1 MERSVTI
8 GSLSTHYTEHGSGT
22 PILILH
28 GWGSSAATWEAVQH
42 QLATHGY
49 RAIALDLP
57 GFGATVEPPR
67 EWGLAEYTDF
77 VREFVAQEKIG
88 RFVLLGHSFGGRIAI
103 DYAARFGESIAAVV
117 LCGAAGIARP
127 RSARRATIS
136 FLVRHGSFI
145 AKAPM
150 IRTLS
155 GIARKAIYAI
165 VGERDYYKASPVMR
179 SVMSRVLEVPL
190 APLLPNIPQPVL
202 LAWGDADEATP
213 LSHAR
218 IAQDVLPDST
228 LAVFEGRGHSLQR
241 EVPRDLA
248 DRVARFLQEKNITP

>member
-8 GSLSTHYTEHGSGT
+8 GSLSTHYTEYGNGT

-28 GWGSSAATWEAVQH
+28 GWGSSAATWEAVQR
-42 QLATHGY
+42 QLAAHGY

-57 GFGATVEPPR
+57 GFGGTAEPPR
-67 EWGLAEYTDF
+67 EWGLSEYTDF
-77 VREFVAQEKIG
+77 VREFASREGIG
-88 RFVLLGHSFGGRIAI
+88 RFILLGHSFGGRIAI
-103 DYAARFGESIAAVV
+103 QYASSFGESIAAVI

-127 RSARRATIS
+127 TSVRREIVS
-136 FLVRHGSFI
+136 FLARHGSSIMRASWMESF
-145 AKAPM
+145 
-150 IRTLS
+150 RNT
-155 GIARKAIYAI
+155 ARKVLYAI

-179 SVMSRVLEVPL
+179 SVMSSVLEVPL
-190 APLLPNIPQPVL
+190 APLLPGITQPVL

-218 IAQDVLPDST
+218 IAQDVLSDST

-248 DRVARFLQEKNITP
+248 DRIARFLQEKNITP